1 MGTPNGL
8 PPTGVGWVD
17 TFSKLIVTVGFP
29 VVVAGVLLW
38 FMLTK
43 FQDNIMLI
51 SERMTNN
58 AEAAR
63 QLVATEQATQA
74 ELHLQTVELQT
85 QTALMKQFLELRQRQ
100 AQPPQ

>member
-1 MGTPNGL
+1 MANGTNG
-8 PPTGVGWVD
+8 TGIGWVD
-17 TFSKLIVTVGFP
+17 VASKAIVQVGFP

-43 FQDNIMLI
+43 FQSNIMLI

-63 QLVATEQATQA
+63 QLVATEQQTQT
-74 ELHLQTVELQT
+74 ELHLQTIELQA

-100 AQPPQ
+100 TQPPP

>member
-1 MGTPNGL
+1 MANGTNG
-8 PPTGVGWVD
+8 TGIGWVD
-17 TFSKLIVTVGFP
+17 VASKAIVQVGFP

-43 FQDNIMLI
+43 FQSNIMLI

-63 QLVATEQATQA
+63 QLVATEQQTQT
-74 ELHLQTVELQT
+74 ELHLQTIELQS

-100 AQPPQ
+100 PQPPP